1 MSNAPEYRSA
11 PTKVDVSTSG
21 NTTRIS
27 GMPIAYDVAYKVR
40 DTQGEFHETM
50 RRGSVS
56 HLLKDPGYD
65 CKLLVNHDTNGI
77 PLASSASGTLKL
89 KDTDRGLT
97 FTADLAHDSPQA
109 MNLLSALRR
118 KDINKMSIGMI
129 VGQDTWTAGG
139 TQRMITRLDDL
150 LEVSAVSW
158 PCSTTTNI
166 GLDES
171 RARINMLSS
180 RGGGDVAQ
188 WQRILEAATRGKTP
202 GPRRVCKNCKGSGL
216 AGTPNQS
223 GKKCPMCS
231 GKGVVSSANDIVLAA
246 GDDGTQG
253 GNGTG
258 GSPAGGNMDATGS
271 RAAALRRQTAEQEL
285 LFGCADR
292 APSKAEIQRA
302 MHIEKMVADRAAA
315 RKALALELSLVL
327 AGRR

>member
-1 MSNAPEYRSA
+1 MSNGPEYRSA

-139 TQRMITRLDDL
+139 TQRTISRLDDL

-158 PCSTTTNI
+158 PCSTTTSI

-171 RARINMLSS
+171 RARINMLSG
-180 RGGGDVAQ
+180 RGGSVQQ
-188 WQRILEAATRGKTP
+188 WQRILEAASRGKTP
-202 GPRRVCKNCKGSGL
+202 GPRRVCKNCHGSGL
-216 AGTPNQS
+216 AGTPNKT
-223 GKKCPMCS
+223 GKQCPMCS
-231 GKGVVSSANDIVLAA
+231 GKGVVSSANDIILTA
-246 GDDGTQG
+246 GDDGSQG
-253 GNGTG
+253 GNGSG
-258 GSPAGGNMDATGS
+258 GSPMGGNMDATGS
-271 RAAALRRQTAEQEL
+271 RAALETARQEL
-285 LFGCADR
+285 VMGSTFGR
-292 APSKAEIQRA
+292 APSRA
-302 MHIEKMVADRAAA
+302 QVARMMEVEADIARRERLRRRTAIE
-315 RKALALELSLVL
+315 LELIT